1 MLESYF
7 IQTCGVQLLGVT
19 ASTEMRIPITL
30 LFANFNI
37 IVLGLMSTYSFQYKI
52 WLVGKKITSVLHDDQ
67 ISCSTLE
74 CLRYDQTRHC
84 LSSPSS
90 DRVVGET
97 TLVLRLR
104 TSLVRVSRKHL
115 ADKIHL

>member
-67 ISCSTLE
+67 ISCSTTMDLGI
-74 CLRYDQTRHC
+74 
-84 LSSPSS
+84 SI
-90 DRVVGET
+90 
-97 TLVLRLR
+97 VLI
-104 TSLVRVSRKHL
+104 SVQNVWP
-115 ADKIHL
+115 